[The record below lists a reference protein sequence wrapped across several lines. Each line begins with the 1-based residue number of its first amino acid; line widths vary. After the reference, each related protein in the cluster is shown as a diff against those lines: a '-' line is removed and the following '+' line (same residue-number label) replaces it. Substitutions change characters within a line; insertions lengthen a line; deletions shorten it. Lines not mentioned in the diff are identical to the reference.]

1 MEELQSTEAL
11 DREILEDARKK
22 AFKILKSADESAA
35 SAKAAW
41 DRKLE
46 RTLKEVRENFRD
58 REASERREIT
68 ARLPMDRQRIRS
80 EKIEGFL
87 NGAMK
92 DFLASLDRG
101 KILGLLERELLGR
114 LAVCH
119 SGENCSI
126 DKNDKNDDKNDENCS
141 IRYRGLEDGELE
153 RILKKALKVSPLS
166 KKTDP
171 LFSIRGAFPALVL
184 DFPDF
189 RVTASVDAA
198 AAQLLLDKRAE
209 LAGALLGEN
218 CEELTGAA
226 GD

>member
-58 REASERREIT
+58 REESERREIT

-92 DFLASLDRG
+92 DFLSSLDRG

-114 LAVCH
+114 LAVCPIGENDESR
-119 SGENCSI
+119 SGENRSTG
-126 DKNDKNDDKNDENCS
+126 ENCS
-141 IRYRGLEDGELE
+141 IRYRGLEDAELE
-153 RILKKALKVSPLS
+153 QILKKTLKVSPLS
-166 KKTDP
+166 KKADP

-184 DFPDF
+184 DFPEF

-209 LAGALLGEN
+209 LAGALLGKN

>member
-1 MEELQSTEAL
+1 
-11 DREILEDARKK
+11 
-22 AFKILKSADESAA
+22 
-35 SAKAAW
+35 
-41 DRKLE
+41 
-46 RTLKEVRENFRD
+46 
-58 REASERREIT
+58 
-68 ARLPMDRQRIRS
+68 MDRQRIRS

-92 DFLASLDRG
+92 NFLSSLDRG

-114 LAVCH
+114 LAVCPI
-119 SGENCSI
+119 GENDESRSTG
-126 DKNDKNDDKNDENCS
+126 ENCS
-141 IRYRGLEDGELE
+141 IRYRGLEDAELE
-153 RILKKALKVSPLS
+153 QILKKTLKVSPLS
-166 KKTDP
+166 KKADL

-184 DFPDF
+184 DFPEF

-209 LAGALLGEN
+209 LAGALLGKN

>member
-58 REASERREIT
+58 REESERREIT

-92 DFLASLDRG
+92 NFLSSLDRG

-114 LAVCH
+114 LAVCPI
-119 SGENCSI
+119 GENDESRSTG
-126 DKNDKNDDKNDENCS
+126 ENCS
-141 IRYRGLEDGELE
+141 IRYRGLEDAELE
-153 RILKKALKVSPLS
+153 QILKKTLKVSPLS
-166 KKTDP
+166 KKADP

-184 DFPDF
+184 DFPEF

-209 LAGALLGEN
+209 LAGALLGKN